1 MNDNAKSAPRPAFV
15 ALATDEEMEK
25 HLPAGSPNP
34 YDFGFRPAMTRLL
47 LAHDELAP
55 TFRAHFANV
64 MFKPG
69 ALSRPEREMV
79 AAVAAAAQ
87 DCFY

>member
-1 MNDNAKSAPRPAFV
+1 MPTGIKEAFV
-15 ALATDEEMEK
+15 RLADEEGVAAQ
-25 HLPAGSPNP
+25 LPGPGRNP
-34 YDFGFRPAMTRLL
+34 YDFGFVPMMSRLL
-47 LAHDELAP
+47 LAHDRLGP

-69 ALSRPEREMV
+69 HLSRPERELV
-79 AAVAAAAQ
+79 AAVAQ

>member
-1 MNDNAKSAPRPAFV
+1 MSETTPKPAFV
-15 ALATDEEMEK
+15 ALASDAEVDAQ
-25 HLPAGSPNP
+25 LPPGGRNP

-47 LAHDELAP
+47 LAHPELAQ
-55 TFRAHFANV
+55 TFRAHYANV
-64 MFKPG
+64 MFRPG
-69 ALSRPEREMV
+69 ALTRPERELV